1 MPIKTAA
8 TNQSISTDNDSSS
21 SSSSSSTAVTGDSGE
36 ITSPVTPPSAR
47 ARGSDD
53 RPKRKKMLS
62 FVPKAEKSA
71 IDSTAANR
79 VRQGSH
85 EESRRSQKARDGDGK
100 DVFRAHASEVVQLT
114 LTTAEDYDDAPK
126 KRDEFLYD
134 MDDLDEESQEGT
146 ISQKYDD
153 DLQIIRATNKYYFFT
168 GLLVVVMCCLVGVVV
183 GWPTHLDESD
193 SIFSKR
199 PCDVYDQDY
208 CVVRLLVL
216 LLLGVWM
223 IVVVLSV
230 VVGMRREVV

>member
-1 MPIKTAA
+1 MPKTAA
-8 TNQSISTDNDSSS
+8 TNRSISTNNNNNNSSS
-21 SSSSSSTAVTGDSGE
+21 SSNTAVTGDSGDV
-36 ITSPVTPPSAR
+36 TSPNTPPSAR

-85 EESRRSQKARDGDGK
+85 EKSRRSQKARDGDGE
-100 DVFRAHASEVVQLT
+100 DVFRAHASEAVQLT
-114 LTTAEDYDDAPK
+114 LTTAEDDNDAPK

-134 MDDLDEESQEGT
+134 GGDLDEESQEGT
-146 ISQKYDD
+146 ISLKYDD
-153 DLQIIRATNKYYFFT
+153 DSHKKDYFFT
-168 GLLVVVMCCLVGVVV
+168 GLLVFVMVMCCLVGVVV

-193 SIFSKR
+193 SIFSKT

-208 CVVRLLVL
+208 CFVRLLVL
-216 LLLGVWM
+216 VLLGVWM

>member
-21 SSSSSSTAVTGDSGE
+21 SSSNTAVTGDSGE
-36 ITSPVTPPSAR
+36 VTSPVTPPSAR

-85 EESRRSQKARDGDGK
+85 EESLRSQKARDGDGE
-100 DVFRAHASEVVQLT
+100 DVFRAHASEAVQLT
-114 LTTAEDYDDAPK
+114 LTTAEDDNDAPK

-134 MDDLDEESQEGT
+134 G
-146 ISQKYDD
+146 
-153 DLQIIRATNKYYFFT
+153 
-168 GLLVVVMCCLVGVVV
+168 G
-183 GWPTHLDESD
+183 
-193 SIFSKR
+193 
-199 PCDVYDQDY
+199 
-208 CVVRLLVL
+208 
-216 LLLGVWM
+216 
-223 IVVVLSV
+223 
-230 VVGMRREVV
+230 